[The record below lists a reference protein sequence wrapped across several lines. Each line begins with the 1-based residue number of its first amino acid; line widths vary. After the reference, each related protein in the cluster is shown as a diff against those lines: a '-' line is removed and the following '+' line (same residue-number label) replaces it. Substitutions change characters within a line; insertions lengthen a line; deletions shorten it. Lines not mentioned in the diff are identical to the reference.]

1 MRFRRAQNPQWQVRL
16 FPPHLRSSTCKLRSG
31 SRPQEIG
38 AQGLF
43 CVARWDKR
51 RLSLFGCEKFSTNA
65 ARGFYIPIVM
75 IQNQIEAQCNG
86 FDLER
91 RNSVVSK
98 LSHMCG
104 SERYGA
110 CSDDAADTTAELGCS
125 NCCVCLWLFHADRTG
140 NKREVRNLC
149 CRTQGER
156 ANLWMRMSGIHRA
169 NYMVRRTWAF
179 STSFLLSYKIR
190 QDPVLIGQAANKKE
204 TKGQNRT
211 FSSLIIWYGSLDR
224 ASLSVS

>member
-16 FPPHLRSSTCKLRSG
+16 FLPHLRSSTCKLRSG

-43 CVARWDKR
+43 CGAQWDKR

-125 NCCVCLWLFHADRTG
+125 NCCVCLWVLHADRTG
-140 NKREVRNLC
+140 NEREVRNLC
-149 CRTQGER
+149 CRTQGGR
-156 ANLWMRMSGIHRA
+156 ANLPGCVCLA
-169 NYMVRRTWAF
+169 
-179 STSFLLSYKIR
+179 STE
-190 QDPVLIGQAANKKE
+190 Q
-204 TKGQNRT
+204 TT
-211 FSSLIIWYGSLDR
+211 WYGVHGHSQLPFCSRTKSGRILYSSGARQTKRDER
-224 ASLSVS
+224 PK

>member
-16 FPPHLRSSTCKLRSG
+16 FLPCFRASTCELRSG
-31 SRPQEIG
+31 LKPQRLA

-43 CVARWDKR
+43 RGMQYEKR

-91 RNSVVSK
+91 RNSVVST

-104 SERYGA
+104 SERYEA

-125 NCCVCLWLFHADRTG
+125 NCCVCLWVFPADRAG
-140 NKREVRNLC
+140 NEREVRNLC
-149 CRTQGER
+149 CRTQGGR
-156 ANLWMRMSGIHRA
+156 ANLPGCVCLA
-169 NYMVRRTWAF
+169 
-179 STSFLLSYKIR
+179 STE
-190 QDPVLIGQAANKKE
+190 Q
-204 TKGQNRT
+204 TT
-211 FSSLIIWYGSLDR
+211 WYGVHGHSQLPFCSRTKSGRILYSSGARQTKRDER
-224 ASLSVS
+224 PK